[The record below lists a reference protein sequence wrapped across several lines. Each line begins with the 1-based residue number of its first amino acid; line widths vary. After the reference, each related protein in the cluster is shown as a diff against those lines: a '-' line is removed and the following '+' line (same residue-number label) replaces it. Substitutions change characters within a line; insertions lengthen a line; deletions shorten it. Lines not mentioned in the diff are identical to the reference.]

1 MSTDLAALGLSVRSD
16 GVVVATEHLDK
27 FKKSSDEAAK
37 GADNLGAK
45 SGALTKL
52 ARAAAPLAAAMAAA
66 FSLGGVISGIAQFD
80 TAMSRVQAITGA
92 TGADL
97 DALRQIAQDLG
108 ASTEFSAA
116 QAADGLAFLG
126 MAGFSAAESMAA
138 IPAVLDLATAA
149 GMGLAEAADTA
160 SNIMSAF
167 GIAAADAADVTDVLA
182 AASSRAN
189 TNVQQLG
196 QAISTAGPIAATL
209 AIGIEDTAAA
219 IGIMSDAGIQG
230 ERAGTALRGVL
241 ASLAG
246 PTTQALDALAK
257 YGLTAADVDPAT
269 RSLADIMATLRAAG
283 LSTADA
289 FTLFGREAAS
299 GALVLIDGADRLRE
313 FGNELRSVEGAAAAM
328 ARIMRDNLQ
337 GDLNGLSSAVAGL
350 IIVLGDA
357 GLTAI
362 LRAVIQGM
370 TEMVR
375 VAASVA
381 DVVGGSVAS
390 AVQLLTDNL
399 YVLAS
404 AAVALAATQ
413 IPALVAALTTKLIA
427 VRAVTAGLTLMH
439 VQMYAGVAASA
450 ILTGSMRTLGV
461 AVALAGGP
469 FGLFL
474 ALLAGGVTAAALF
487 RDTTNTVAPIVNQ
500 ANEAVDGINKVLAT
514 SSESALPAAARE
526 TLNLTNEN
534 IKLAKSAYAAAEAE
548 VAKAQ
553 AIYEG
558 TQFQLGVEQAFS
570 PTGDYSQASE
580 ENQRAMMGF
589 SNASARLSAAQKTLT
604 DRVNEGQLSL
614 SKATEALDGANK
626 KAIELTV
633 TSDNLGKAA
642 GGAAKQGIDEVADAA
657 KSAQDRMNDWA
668 SSMAGHFDGLVTRSK
683 NLSGVLQSM
692 ARQLESTGW
701 QMLFRGLSRGVFGG
715 GGGFLGSLFA
725 GFFDQGGT
733 IPAGQVGIV
742 GERGPEFVRG
752 PAVVTSRADTAR
764 AMAGGAAGG
773 VIDVVLHVPEGV
785 TVQQA
790 TAIAG
795 SVAVR
800 VTQGG
805 LAQNRQALPRQID
818 QLNARGR

>member
-1 MSTDLAALGLSVRSD
+1 MTDLAALGLSVRSD

-45 SGALTKL
+45 SKTLQSALAGL
-52 ARAAAPLAAAMAAA
+52 ARAAAPLAAGLAAA
-66 FSLGGVISGIAQFD
+66 FSIGGALREAEKFE
-80 TAMSRVQAITGA
+80 TTMFRVQAVINA
-92 TGADL
+92 TGGVAGRSADQ
-97 DALRQIAQDLG
+97 LREQARQL
-108 ASTEFSAA
+108 AWSTLESTEGVLRA
-116 QAADGLAFLG
+116 QQTLLTFRNVQGEIFDR
-126 MAGFSAAESMAA
+126 A
-138 IPAVLDLATAA
+138 IV
-149 GMGLAEAADTA
+149 
-160 SNIMSAF
+160 
-167 GIAAADAADVTDVLA
+167 AAADMSAALGGDLNSATMQLAKALENPVQGLTALTRSGTVFTEAQKEMVKGMVEAGRTADAQRFILSELEAQYGGTAKAAAGGLAGAQDTLGQAFQELKLAIAESLGLLQAATTFNNTLAGAVIALTDAIRGVGPAADVM
-182 AASSRAN
+182 
-189 TNVQQLG
+189 
-196 QAISTAGPIAATL
+196 
-209 AIGIEDTAAA
+209 E
-219 IGIMSDAGIQG
+219 
-230 ERAGTALRGVL
+230 TAL
-241 ASLAG
+241 
-246 PTTQALDALAK
+246 
-257 YGLTAADVDPAT
+257 
-269 RSLADIMATLRAAG
+269 
-283 LSTADA
+283 
-289 FTLFGREAAS
+289 
-299 GALVLIDGADRLRE
+299 
-313 FGNELRSVEGAAAAM
+313 
-328 ARIMRDNLQ
+328 
-337 GDLNGLSSAVAGL
+337 SAVA
-350 IIVLGDA
+350 
-357 GLTAI
+357 
-362 LRAVIQGM
+362 
-370 TEMVR
+370 
-375 VAASVA
+375 
-381 DVVGGSVAS
+381 VVV
-390 AVQLLTDNL
+390 VT
-399 YVLAS
+399 
-404 AAVALAATQ
+404 LAATQ

-427 VRAVTAGLTLMH
+427 VRAATAGLTLMH
-439 VQMYAGVAASA
+439 VQMYAGAAASA
-450 ILTGSMRTLGV
+450 VMTTAMRTLGV
-461 AVALAGGP
+461 AVAFAGGP
-469 FGLFL
+469 FGL
-474 ALLAGGVTAAALF
+474 LLAILGGVTAAAILF

-534 IKLAKSAYAAAEAE
+534 IKLARSAYAAAEAE

-589 SNASARLSAAQKTLT
+589 SNASARLAAAQKALT

-614 SKATEALDGANK
+614 SQATEALDGANK

-633 TSDNLGKAA
+633 TSDNLGKTA
-642 GGAAKQGIDEVADAA
+642 GGAAKKGIDEVAKAA
-657 KSAQDRMNDWA
+657 KEAQKRMDDWA
-668 SSMAGHFDGLVTRSK
+668 NNMAGHFDGLITGGK

-701 QMLFRGLSRGVFGG
+701 QMLFKGLARGIFGG

-725 GFFDQGGT
+725 GFFDQGGM

-764 AMAGGAAGG
+764 ALAGGAAGG